1 MFCIHFEIGKVEGE
15 NETKKTENGKVQENL
30 ILEKYVGYIG
40 LNEETWKS
48 EKISIEN
55 SNINTY
61 KHTII

>member
-40 LNEETWKS
+40 LNEET
-48 EKISIEN
+48 
-55 SNINTY
+55 
-61 KHTII
+61 